1 MGTLTKASRRDF
13 LKIAG
18 TTAGGLVIGFNWFSC
33 DSPKVEILSTEQILS
48 QAKSFNS
55 YLSIA
60 PSGDV
65 VIYSPNP
72 ELGQNIKTSF
82 PMVVAEELD
91 ADWEKV
97 RVVQANLDPAN
108 YDRQLTGGSGAMP
121 HSWERLRKAG
131 ATAKFVLVAAAAKTW
146 NVAASEITV
155 DKGIISHTKSKK
167 KGHLGEFVL
176 EASTM
181 TAPEE
186 VILKDK
192 KDFKIIGTPIKNVDA
207 KDIYTGQPMYGLD
220 FYREGM
226 LHAMIQRAPFGMKLK
241 SVDDSA
247 ARGVTGVKD
256 VITFGASVAVVGT
269 STWPLMKAKKLL
281 RVEYEPDGAV
291 ESSADHD
298 RIFTELL
305 ASGKAEI
312 KRENGNVLQA
322 FKNAAQVVTAEYQ
335 CPFLAHSPMEPE
347 NFFAH
352 VQGDKV
358 ELVGPTQTPD
368 RARQETATLLGIPA
382 ENVTV
387 ELTRLGGGFGR
398 RLRADFVV
406 EAVEVSR
413 AMNAPVKVTWSRED
427 ELTGGAYRPAVRYRF
442 EAALDELGNMTA
454 YKLRGVGMNAG
465 NCTRENNFPAGAVEN
480 VLIESIEYQS
490 SITTNAW
497 RAPITNFL
505 AYAEQSFLDEVAL
518 AAKKD
523 PVQFRLEL
531 LQKAK
536 SNPVGGEL
544 GYDVDRM
551 IGVVKTAA
559 EKSNWGKNPNLKQ
572 GFSVYFSHRSYVAQ
586 VADIAMENGSPI
598 LKKVT
603 AVTDCGMVVNPTG
616 ANHQVR
622 GGIVDGMGHAMYGNL
637 TFENGVPKQRNFD
650 SYRLIRMKEVP
661 EIDVHYVDSGFD
673 PTGLGEPA
681 LPPTG
686 GAIANAIFS
695 ATGRRLRSQPFIE
708 QKEFSD
714 IKLEIRRG

>member
-1 MGTLTKASRRDF
+1 MKTVTKASRRDF

-18 TTAGGLVIGFNWFSC
+18 TTAGGLFIGFNWFSC
-33 DSPKVEILSTEQILS
+33 DSPKVEVLSTEEILS

-55 YLSIA
+55 YLSIS
-60 PSGDV
+60 PTGDV

-82 PMVVAEELD
+82 PMVVAEELE

-97 RVVQANLDPAN
+97 RVVQANLDPEK

-146 NVAASEITV
+146 NVPAEEITV
-155 DKGIISHTKSKK
+155 EKGIISHPRSGK
-167 KGHLGEFVL
+167 KGHFGEFVT
-176 EASTM
+176 EAAAM

-186 VILKDK
+186 VTLKDK
-192 KDFKIIGTPIKNVDA
+192 KDFKIIGTPVKNVDA
-207 KDIYTGQPMYGLD
+207 KDMYTGKPLYGLD
-220 FYREGM
+220 FQREGM
-226 LHAMIQRAPFGMKLK
+226 KHAMIQRAPFGMKIK

-247 ARGVTGVKD
+247 ARAVSGVTD
-256 VITFGASVAVVGT
+256 VVTFRTSVAVVGNT
-269 STWPLMKAKKLL
+269 TWPLLKAKKLL
-281 RVEYEPDGAV
+281 KVEYEPDGAV
-291 ESSADHD
+291 ESTADHD
-298 RIFTELL
+298 RLFAELL
-305 ASGKAEI
+305 VKGKAET
-312 KRENGNVLQA
+312 KRKDGNVDAA
-322 FKNAAQVVTAEYQ
+322 FKSAAKVVTAEYQ
-335 CPFLAHSPMEPE
+335 CPFVAHSPMEPE

-368 RARQETATLLGIPA
+368 RARQETATLLGIPP

-387 ELTRLGGGFGR
+387 EITRLGGGFGR
-398 RLRADFVV
+398 RLRADYVI

-413 AMNAPVKVTWSRED
+413 AINSPVKVTWSRED

-442 EAALDELGNMTA
+442 EAALDANNTLIG

-465 NCTRENNFPAGAVEN
+465 NTTRENNFPSGAVDH
-480 VLIESIEYQS
+480 VLIESIEHKS
-490 SITTNAW
+490 TITTNAW

-518 AAKKD
+518 AAGKD
-523 PVQFRLEL
+523 PVDFRMEL
-531 LQKAK
+531 LNRAK
-536 SNPVGGEL
+536 TNPVGEL

-551 IGVVKTAA
+551 ISVVKTAA
-559 EKSNWGKNPNLKQ
+559 EKSNWGKNPNVKQ

-586 VADIAMENGSPI
+586 VADIEMQGNSPT
-598 LKKVT
+598 LKKIT

-622 GGIVDGMGHAMYGNL
+622 GGIVDGMGHAMYTNL
-637 TFENGVPKQRNFD
+637 TFENGVPKQRNYD
-650 SYRLIRMKEVP
+650 TYRLIRMKEVP
-661 EIDVHYVDSGFD
+661 EIDTHFVDSGFD

-686 GAIANAIFS
+686 GAIANAIFA

-714 IKLEIRRG
+714 IKLEIKRA

>member
-1 MGTLTKASRRDF
+1 MTTLTKASRRDF

-18 TTAGGLVIGFNWFSC
+18 SSVGGLVIGFSWFSC
-33 DSPKVEILSTEQILS
+33 DSPKMEVLSTEEILS

-55 YLSIA
+55 YLSIS

-97 RVVQANLDPAN
+97 RVLQANLDTEK

-131 ATAKFVLVAAAAKTW
+131 ATAKFVLVAAAAKAW
-146 NVAASEITV
+146 NVNASEITV
-155 DKGIISHTKSKK
+155 EKGVISHKGSGKS
-167 KGHLGEFVL
+167 GHFGEFVA
-176 EASTM
+176 EAATM

-186 VILKDK
+186 VTLKDK
-192 KDFKIIGTPIKNVDA
+192 KDFKIIGTAVKNVDA
-207 KDIYTGQPMYGLD
+207 KEMYTGKPMYGLD

-226 LHAMIQRAPFGMKLK
+226 LHAMIQRAPFGMKIK
-241 SVDDSA
+241 AVDDSA
-247 ARGVTGVKD
+247 ARGVSGVKD
-256 VITFGASVAVVGT
+256 VVTFGTSVAVVGE
-269 STWPLMKAKKLL
+269 STWPLLKAKKLL
-281 RVEYEPDGAV
+281 RIDYEPDGAV
-291 ESSADHD
+291 ESTADHD
-298 RIFTELL
+298 RIFADLML
-305 ASGKAEI
+305 NGKPDV
-312 KRENGNVLQA
+312 KRKDGNFDAA
-322 FKNAAQVVTAEYQ
+322 FKGAAQVVTAEYQ
-335 CPFLAHSPMEPE
+335 CPFIAHSPMEPE

-352 VQGDKV
+352 VKGDKV
-358 ELVGPTQTPD
+358 ELIGPTQTPD
-368 RARQETATLLGIPA
+368 RARQATAQLLGIPL
-382 ENVTV
+382 ENITV
-387 ELTRLGGGFGR
+387 EITRLGGGFGR
-398 RLRADFVV
+398 RLRADYVE

-442 EAALDELGNMTA
+442 EAGLDASGNMIA

-465 NCTRENNFPAGAVEN
+465 NCTRENNFPSGAVAN
-480 VLIESIEYQS
+480 VLIESIEHKS

-518 AAKKD
+518 AAGKD
-523 PVQFRLEL
+523 PVQFRLDL
-531 LQKAK
+531 LQQAK
-536 SNPVGGEL
+536 TSPVGGEL

-551 IGVVKTAA
+551 IGVVKAAA
-559 EKSNWGKNPNLKQ
+559 EKSNWGKDPNVKQ
-572 GFSVYFSHRSYVAQ
+572 GFSVYYSHRSYVAQ
-586 VADIAMENGSPI
+586 VADIAMEGGTPV

-603 AVTDCGMVVNPTG
+603 AVTDCGMVVNPIG

-637 TFENGVPKQRNFD
+637 TFENGVPKQKNFD

-661 EIDVHYVDSGFD
+661 EIDTHFLDTGFD

-714 IKLEIRRG
+714 IKLEIRRA

>member
-1 MGTLTKASRRDF
+1 MATLTKASRRDF

-18 TTAGGLVIGFNWFSC
+18 SSVGGLVIGFSWFSC
-33 DSPKVEILSTEQILS
+33 DSPKMEVLSTEEILS

-55 YLSIA
+55 YLSIS
-60 PSGDV
+60 PTGDV

-82 PMVVAEELD
+82 PMVVAEELE
-91 ADWEKV
+91 ADWERVK
-97 RVVQANLDPAN
+97 VVQANLDTEK

-131 ATAKFVLVAAAAKTW
+131 ATAKYVLVAAAAKTW
-146 NVAASEITV
+146 NVDASEITV
-155 DKGIISHTKSKK
+155 EKGIISHKGSGKS
-167 KGHLGEFVL
+167 GHFGEFVA
-176 EASTM
+176 EAATM

-186 VILKDK
+186 VTLKDK
-192 KDFKIIGTPIKNVDA
+192 KDFKIIGTAVKNVDA
-207 KDIYTGQPMYGLD
+207 KEMYTGKPMYGLD

-226 LHAMIQRAPFGMKLK
+226 LHAMIQRAPFGMKIK

-247 ARGVTGVKD
+247 ARGVSGVKD
-256 VITFGASVAVVGT
+256 VVTFGTSVAVVGT

-281 RVEYEPDGAV
+281 RIDYEPDGAV
-291 ESSADHD
+291 ESTADHD
-298 RIFTELL
+298 RIFAELM
-305 ASGKAEI
+305 ANGKADV
-312 KRENGNVLQA
+312 KRKDGDFDAA
-322 FKNAAQVVTAEYQ
+322 FKKAAKVVTAEYQ
-335 CPFLAHSPMEPE
+335 CPFVAHSPMEPE

-358 ELVGPTQTPD
+358 ELIGPTQTPD
-368 RARQETATLLGIPA
+368 RARQATAELLGIPP
-382 ENVTV
+382 ENITV
-387 ELTRLGGGFGR
+387 EITRLGGGFGR
-398 RLRADFVV
+398 RLRADYVE

-413 AMNAPVKVTWSRED
+413 AMNAPVKVSWSRED

-442 EAALDELGNMTA
+442 EAGLDEAGNMIA

-465 NCTRENNFPAGAVEN
+465 NCTRENNFPSGAVEN
-480 VLIESIEYQS
+480 VLIESIEHKS

-518 AAKKD
+518 EVGKD
-523 PVQFRLEL
+523 PVQFRLDL

-536 SNPVGGEL
+536 TSPIGGEL

-551 IGVVKTAA
+551 IGVVKAAA
-559 EKSNWGKNPNLKQ
+559 EKSNWGKDPNVKQ
-572 GFSVYFSHRSYVAQ
+572 GFSVYYSHRSYVAQ
-586 VADIAMENGSPI
+586 VADIEMEGGSPV

-637 TFENGVPKQRNFD
+637 TFENGVPKQKNFD

-661 EIDVHYVDSGFD
+661 EIDTHFLDSGFD

-714 IKLEIRRG
+714 IKLEIRRA

>member
-1 MGTLTKASRRDF
+1 MKTITRESRRDF

-18 TTAGGLVIGFNWFSC
+18 TTAGGLFIGFNWFSC
-33 DSPKVEILSTEQILS
+33 DSPKVEVLSTEEVLA
-48 QAKSFNS
+48 QAKPFNA
-55 YLSIA
+55 YLSIS

-97 RVVQANLDPAN
+97 RVIQANLDTEK

-131 ATAKFVLVAAAAKTW
+131 ATAKYVLVAAAAKMW
-146 NVAASEITV
+146 NVPAVEITV
-155 DKGIISHTKSKK
+155 ENGIISHKGSGKS
-167 KGHLGEFVL
+167 GHFGEFVA
-176 EASTM
+176 EAAQM
-181 TAPEE
+181 EAPED
-186 VILKDK
+186 VQLKDK
-192 KDFKIIGTPIKNVDA
+192 KDFKIIGTPVKNVDA
-207 KDIYTGQPMYGLD
+207 DEIYTGKPLFGLD

-226 LHAMIQRAPFGMKLK
+226 MHAMVQRAPFGMKIK
-241 SVDDSA
+241 SIDDGA
-247 ARGVTGVKD
+247 ARAVSGVSD
-256 VITFGASVAVVGT
+256 VVQFGNSVAVVGN

-281 RVEYEPDGAV
+281 KIEYEAESTV

-298 RIFTELL
+298 RIFQELMANGKSEVKRQDGDIKSAFQK
-305 ASGKAEI
+305 ASKI
-312 KRENGNVLQA
+312 VS
-322 FKNAAQVVTAEYQ
+322 AEYQ

-352 VQGDKV
+352 VQGDRC
-358 ELVGPTQTPD
+358 ELIGPTQTPD
-368 RARQETATLLGIPA
+368 RARQTAASILGIPA

-387 ELTRLGGGFGR
+387 EITRLGGGFGR
-398 RLRADFVV
+398 RLRADYVE
-406 EAVEVSR
+406 EAVHISK
-413 AMNAPVKVTWSRED
+413 AINAPVKVTWSRED

-442 EAALDELGNMTA
+442 EAALDENGRMIG

-465 NCTRENNFPAGAVEN
+465 NTTREHNFPSGAVDN
-480 VLIESIEYQS
+480 LLIETVNYES

-518 AAKKD
+518 EAGKD
-523 PVQFRLEL
+523 PVAFRLEL
-531 LQKAK
+531 LDRAK
-536 SNPVGGEL
+536 NNPVGQL

-559 EKSNWGKNPNLKQ
+559 EKGNWGKNPNIKQ

-586 VADIAMENGSPI
+586 VADIEMQGGTPT
-598 LKKVT
+598 LKKIT

-622 GGIVDGMGHAMYGNL
+622 GGIVDGMGHAMYTNL
-637 TFENGVPKQRNFD
+637 TFENGVPKQRNYD
-650 SYRLIRMKEVP
+650 SYRLIRLKEVP
-661 EIDVHYVDSGFD
+661 EIDTHFIDSGYD

-686 GAIANAIFS
+686 GAIANAIFA

-714 IKLEIRRG
+714 IKLEIRRS

>member
-1 MGTLTKASRRDF
+1 MATLTKASRRDF

-18 TTAGGLVIGFNWFSC
+18 TSLGGLVIGFNWFGC
-33 DSPKVEILSTEQILS
+33 DSPKVEVLSTDQILS
-48 QAKSFNS
+48 QAKTFNS
-55 YLSIA
+55 YLAIS
-60 PSGDV
+60 PTGDV

-82 PMVVAEELD
+82 PMVVAEELE

-97 RVVQANLDPAN
+97 RVVQANLDTEK
-108 YDRQLTGGSGAMP
+108 YDRQLTAGSGAMP

-146 NVAASEITV
+146 NVPAEEITV
-155 DKGIISHTKSKK
+155 EKGIISHKGSGKS
-167 KGHLGEFVL
+167 GHFGEFVV
-176 EASTM
+176 EAATM

-186 VILKDK
+186 VTLKDK
-192 KDFKIIGTPIKNVDA
+192 KDFKIIGTPVKNVDA
-207 KDIYTGQPMYGLD
+207 KEMYTGKPMYGLD

-226 LHAMIQRAPFGMKLK
+226 LHAMIQRAPFGMKIK
-241 SVDDSA
+241 AVDDSA
-247 ARGVTGVKD
+247 ARAVFGVKD
-256 VITFGASVAVVGT
+256 VVTFGSSVAVVGN

-281 RVEYEPDGAV
+281 KIEYEADGTV
-291 ESSADHD
+291 ENSADHD

-305 ASGKAEI
+305 ASGKAEVRR
-312 KRENGNVLQA
+312 KDGNVDSA
-322 FKNAAQVVTAEYQ
+322 FKSAAQVVTAEYQ

-352 VQGDKV
+352 VQADKV
-358 ELVGPTQTPD
+358 ELIGPTQTPD

-382 ENVTV
+382 ENITV
-387 ELTRLGGGFGR
+387 EITRLGGGFGR
-398 RLRADFVV
+398 RLRADYVV

-427 ELTGGAYRPAVRYRF
+427 ELTGGAYRPAVRYKF
-442 EAALDELGNMTA
+442 EAALDAGGNMIG

-465 NCTRENNFPAGAVEN
+465 NCTRENNFPSGAVEN
-480 VLIESIEYQS
+480 VLIESIEHKS

-518 AAKKD
+518 AVGKD
-523 PVQFRLEL
+523 PVQFRLDL
-531 LQKAK
+531 LNKAK
-536 SNPVGGEL
+536 TAPVGEL

-559 EKSNWGKNPNLKQ
+559 EKSNWGKDPNVKQ

-586 VADIAMENGSPI
+586 VADIAMEGGTPT
-598 LKKVT
+598 LKKIT

-637 TFENGVPKQRNFD
+637 TFENGVPKQKNFD
-650 SYRLIRMKEVP
+650 SYRLIRLKEVP
-661 EIDVHYVDSGFD
+661 EIDTHFVDSGFD

-686 GAIANAIFS
+686 GAVANAIFS

-714 IKLEIRRG
+714 IKLEIRRA

>member
-1 MGTLTKASRRDF
+1 MKTVTQASRRDF

-18 TTAGGLVIGFNWFSC
+18 TTFGGLVIGFNWYSC
-33 DSPKVEILSTEQILS
+33 DSPKVEVLSTEEILS
-48 QAKSFNS
+48 KAKAFNS
-55 YLSIA
+55 YLSIS
-60 PSGDV
+60 PTGDV

-82 PMVVAEELD
+82 PMVVAEELE

-97 RVVQANLDPAN
+97 RVVQANLDPAK

-146 NVAASEITV
+146 NVPAEEITV
-155 DKGIISHTKSKK
+155 EKGIISHSGSGK
-167 KGHLGEFVL
+167 KGHFGEFV
-176 EASTM
+176 EIASTM
-181 TAPEE
+181 TPPEE
-186 VILKDK
+186 VTLKDK
-192 KDFKIIGTPIKNVDA
+192 KDFKIIGTPVKNVDA
-207 KDIYTGQPMYGLD
+207 KDMYTGKPLYGLD
-220 FYREGM
+220 FHREGM
-226 LHAMIQRAPFGMKLK
+226 KHAMVQRAPFGMKIK
-241 SVDDSA
+241 SLDDSA
-247 ARGVTGVKD
+247 ARAVSGVTD
-256 VITFGASVAVVGT
+256 VVTFGTSVAVVGNT
-269 STWPLMKAKKLL
+269 TWPLLKAKKLL
-281 RVEYEPDGAV
+281 KVEYEADGAV

-298 RIFTELL
+298 RLFVELL
-305 ASGKAEI
+305 AKGKAEV
-312 KRENGNVLQA
+312 KRKDGNVDAA
-322 FKNAAQVVTAEYQ
+322 FKSAAKVVTAEYQ
-335 CPFLAHSPMEPE
+335 CPFVAHSPMEPE

-368 RARQETATLLGIPA
+368 RARQETAKLLGIPP
-382 ENVTV
+382 ENVSV
-387 ELTRLGGGFGR
+387 EITRLGGGFGR
-398 RLRADFVV
+398 RLRADYVI

-413 AMNAPVKVTWSRED
+413 AINAPVKVTWSRED

-442 EAALDELGNMTA
+442 EAALDANNTMIG

-465 NCTRENNFPAGAVEN
+465 NTTRENNFPSGAVDN
-480 VLIESIEYQS
+480 VLIESIEHKS

-505 AYAEQSFLDEVAL
+505 AYAEQSFMDEVAL
-518 AAKKD
+518 AAGKD
-523 PVQFRLEL
+523 PVDFRMEL
-531 LQKAK
+531 LNRAK
-536 SNPVGGEL
+536 TNPVGEL
-544 GYDVDRM
+544 GYDVERM
-551 IGVVKTAA
+551 IGVVKTVA
-559 EKSNWGKNPNLKQ
+559 EKSNWGKNPNVKQ
-572 GFSVYFSHRSYVAQ
+572 GISVYFSHRSYVAQ
-586 VADIAMENGSPI
+586 VADIEMQSGSPV
-598 LKKVT
+598 LKKIT

-622 GGIVDGMGHAMYGNL
+622 GGIVDGMGHAMYTNL
-637 TFENGVPKQRNFD
+637 TFENGVPKQRNYD
-650 SYRLIRMKEVP
+650 TYRLIRMKEVP
-661 EIDVHYVDSGFD
+661 EIETHFVDSGFD

-714 IKLEIRRG
+714 IKLEIRRA

>member
-1 MGTLTKASRRDF
+1 MATLTKASRRDF

-18 TTAGGLVIGFNWFSC
+18 TSVGGLVIGFNWFSC
-33 DSPKVEILSTEQILS
+33 DSPKVEVLSTEQILS

-55 YLSIA
+55 YLSIS
-60 PSGDV
+60 PTGDV

-82 PMVVAEELD
+82 PMVVAEELE

-97 RVVQANLDPAN
+97 RVVQANLDTEK

-131 ATAKFVLVAAAAKTW
+131 ATAKFVLVAAAAKAW
-146 NVAASEITV
+146 NVPAGEITV
-155 DKGIISHTKSKK
+155 EKGIIAHKGSGKS
-167 KGHLGEFVL
+167 GHFGEFVA

-186 VILKDK
+186 VTLKDK
-192 KDFKIIGTPIKNVDA
+192 KDFKIIGTPVKNVDS
-207 KDIYTGQPMYGLD
+207 KEMYTGKPLYGLD

-226 LHAMIQRAPFGMKLK
+226 LHAMIQRAPFGMKIK
-241 SVDDSA
+241 AVDDSA
-247 ARGVTGVKD
+247 ARAVFGVKD
-256 VITFGASVAVVGT
+256 IVTFGSSVAVVGN

-281 RVEYEPDGAV
+281 KIEYEPDGTV
-291 ESSADHD
+291 ENSADHD
-298 RIFTELL
+298 RIFAELL
-305 ASGKAEI
+305 ASGKAEV
-312 KRENGNVLQA
+312 KRKDGNVDTA
-322 FKNAAQVVTAEYQ
+322 FKNAAQVITAEYQ

-358 ELVGPTQTPD
+358 ELIGPTQTPD

-382 ENVTV
+382 ENITV
-387 ELTRLGGGFGR
+387 EITRLGGGFGR
-398 RLRADFVV
+398 RLRADYVV

-413 AMNAPVKVTWSRED
+413 AMKAPVKVTWSRED

-442 EAALDELGNMTA
+442 EAALDAGGNMIG

-465 NCTRENNFPAGAVEN
+465 NCTRENNFPSGAVEN
-480 VLIESIEYQS
+480 VLIESIEHKS

-518 AAKKD
+518 AVGKD
-523 PVQFRLEL
+523 PVQFRLDL
-531 LQKAK
+531 LNKAK
-536 SNPVGGEL
+536 TAPVGEL

-559 EKSNWGKNPNLKQ
+559 EKSNWGKDPNVKQ

-586 VADIAMENGSPI
+586 VADIAMEGGTPT
-598 LKKVT
+598 LKKIT

-637 TFENGVPKQRNFD
+637 TFENGVPKQKNFD
-650 SYRLIRMKEVP
+650 SYRLIRLKEVP
-661 EIDVHYVDSGFD
+661 EIDTHFVDSGFD

-686 GAIANAIFS
+686 GAVANAIFS

-714 IKLEIRRG
+714 IKLEIRRA

>member
-1 MGTLTKASRRDF
+1 MKTVKRESRRDF
-13 LKIAG
+13 LKAAG
-18 TTAGGLVIGFNWFSC
+18 LTAGGLFIGFNWSSC
-33 DSPKVEILSTEQILS
+33 DSPKVEVLSTEQVLAN
-48 QAKSFNS
+48 AKNFNA

-91 ADWEKV
+91 ADWSKV
-97 RVVQANLDPAN
+97 RVLQANLDTEK

-131 ATAKFVLVAAAAKTW
+131 ATAKYVLVAAAAKAW
-146 NVAASEITV
+146 NVPAEEISV
-155 DKGIISHTKSKK
+155 ENGIISHKGSGKS
-167 KGHLGEFVL
+167 GHFGEFVG
-176 EASTM
+176 EAAQMET
-181 TAPEE
+181 PEE
-186 VILKDK
+186 VTLKDK
-192 KDFKIIGTPIKNVDA
+192 KDFKIIGTPVKNVDA
-207 KDIYTGQPMYGLD
+207 REIYTGKPLFGLD

-226 LHAMIQRAPFGMKLK
+226 KHAMVQRAPFGMKIK
-241 SVDDSA
+241 SVEDGA
-247 ARGVTGVKD
+247 ARAVAGVTD
-256 VITFGASVAVVGT
+256 VVTFGNSVAVVGD
-269 STWPLMKAKKLL
+269 STWPLLKAKKLL
-281 RVEYEPDGAV
+281 RVEYEPDGTV
-291 ESSADHD
+291 ESTADHD
-298 RIFTELL
+298 RIFQDLI
-305 ASGKAEI
+305 ANGKAEVR
-312 KRENGNVLQA
+312 REDGNVKSA
-322 FKNAAQVVTAEYQ
+322 FANAAKVVSAEYQ

-352 VQGDKV
+352 VQGDRC
-358 ELVGPTQTPD
+358 ELIGPTQTPD
-368 RARQETATLLGIPA
+368 RARQTAAQILGIPA
-382 ENVTV
+382 ENLTV
-387 ELTRLGGGFGR
+387 EITRLGGGFGR
-398 RLRADFVV
+398 RLRADFVE
-406 EAVEVSR
+406 EAVHISK
-413 AMNAPVKVTWSRED
+413 AINAPVKLTWSRED

-442 EAALDELGNMTA
+442 EAALDESGTMIG

-465 NCTRENNFPAGAVEN
+465 NSTRENNFPSGAVDN
-480 VLIESIEYQS
+480 LLIENINYDS

-518 AAKKD
+518 EAGKD
-523 PVQFRLEL
+523 PVAFRLEL
-531 LQKAK
+531 LDRAK
-536 SNPVGGEL
+536 NNPVGRL

-559 EKSNWGKNPNLKQ
+559 EKSNWGKNSNVKQ

-586 VADIAMENGSPI
+586 VADIEMEGGSPV
-598 LKKVT
+598 LKKIT

-622 GGIVDGMGHAMYGNL
+622 GGIVDGMGHAMYTNL
-637 TFENGVPKQRNFD
+637 TFENGVPKQRNYD
-650 SYRLIRMKEVP
+650 LYRLIRMKEVP
-661 EIDVHYVDSGFD
+661 EIETHFVDSGYD

-686 GAIANAIFS
+686 GAIANAIFA

-714 IKLEIRRG
+714 VKLEIRRS

>member
-1 MGTLTKASRRDF
+1 MKTVTKANRRDF

-18 TTAGGLVIGFNWFSC
+18 TTAGGLFIGFNWFSC
-33 DSPKVEILSTEQILS
+33 DSPKVEVLSTEEILS

-55 YLSIA
+55 YLSIS
-60 PSGDV
+60 PSGNV

-82 PMVVAEELD
+82 PMVVAEELE

-97 RVVQANLDPAN
+97 RVVQANLDPEK

-131 ATAKFVLVAAAAKTW
+131 ATAKFVLVAAAAKAW
-146 NVAASEITV
+146 NVPASEITV
-155 DKGIISHTKSKK
+155 EKGIISHPGSGK
-167 KGHLGEFVL
+167 KGHFGEFVT
-176 EASTM
+176 EAAAM

-186 VILKDK
+186 VTLKDK
-192 KDFKIIGTPIKNVDA
+192 KDFKIIGTPVKNVDA
-207 KDIYTGQPMYGLD
+207 KDMYTGKPLYGLD
-220 FYREGM
+220 FQREGM
-226 LHAMIQRAPFGMKLK
+226 KHAMIQRAPFGMKIK

-247 ARGVTGVKD
+247 ARAVSGVTD
-256 VITFGASVAVVGT
+256 VVTFGTNVAVVGN
-269 STWPLMKAKKLL
+269 STYPLLKAKKLL
-281 RVEYEPDGAV
+281 KVEYEADGAV
-291 ESSADHD
+291 ESTADHD
-298 RIFTELL
+298 RLFADLM
-305 ASGKAEI
+305 AKGKAEV
-312 KRENGNVLQA
+312 KRKDGNVDAA
-322 FKNAAQVVTAEYQ
+322 FKAAAKVVTAEYQ

-368 RARQETATLLGIPA
+368 RARQETATLLGIPP

-387 ELTRLGGGFGR
+387 EITRLGGGFGR
-398 RLRADFVV
+398 RLRADYVI

-413 AMNAPVKVTWSRED
+413 AINAPVKVTWSRED

-442 EAALDELGNMTA
+442 EAALDANGTMIG

-465 NCTRENNFPAGAVEN
+465 NTTRENNFPSGAVDN
-480 VLIESIEYQS
+480 VLIESIEHKS
-490 SITTNAW
+490 TITTNAW

-518 AAKKD
+518 EAGKD
-523 PVQFRLEL
+523 PVDLRLEL
-531 LQKAK
+531 LNRAK
-536 SNPVGGEL
+536 SNPVGEL

-559 EKSNWGKNPNLKQ
+559 EKSNWGKNPNVKQ

-586 VADIAMENGSPI
+586 VADIEVQSGSPI
-598 LKKVT
+598 LKKIT

-622 GGIVDGMGHAMYGNL
+622 GGIVDGMGHAMYTNL
-637 TFENGVPKQRNFD
+637 TFENGVPKQRNYD
-650 SYRLIRMKEVP
+650 TYRLIRMKEVP
-661 EIDVHYVDSGFD
+661 EIDTHFVDSGFD

-686 GAIANAIFS
+686 GAIANAIFA

-714 IKLEIRRG
+714 IKLEIRRA